1 MVAADIMSRNV
12 VTIRADAPLAEIADL
27 FRRHRFT
34 CLPVI
39 GPDSDF
45 LGVIFQMHLIDQAG
59 RDASRNFRS
68 AMRHMMERAGDAALR
83 AADIMVANGPRAT
96 ASTPVAA
103 LLPLMA
109 DGEVDAV
116 PVLEGDR
123 IIGIVTR
130 TDLISALARST
141 LSKG

>member
-1 MVAADIMSRNV
+1 MVAADIMSCNV
-12 VTIRADAPLAEIADL
+12 VTIRADARLAEIADL
-27 FRRHRFT
+27 FRQHRFT

-39 GPDSDF
+39 GPGDDF
-45 LGVIFQMHLIDQAG
+45 LGVIFQMHLIDQAS

-68 AMRHMMERAGDAALR
+68 AMRHMMERAGDAPLQ
-83 AADIMVANGPRAT
+83 AADIMTANGPRAL